1 MVDRLA
7 TALRVY
13 RSTGLIGVWFGL
25 NHYLLNSDPRTCFLR
40 EHIKTIQ
47 RMNDLTVAEIGVWEG
62 EHARTL
68 QNQLDIERLYLIDSY
83 EDYNG
88 YTDLNGPRSSH
99 RLKHA
104 KRKARARLAEY
115 DNITWIEQRSENAP
129 AHLSESLD
137 YVYIDGNHAY
147 EYVLNDIET
156 YYSLLRPGGVLAGHD
171 FSGEWPGVVEAVVE
185 FSNVNDV
192 PFRLEDPGTDWFFV
206 KPNE

>member
-25 NHYLLNSDPRTCFLR
+25 NHYLLNSDPRNCFLR
-40 EHIKTIQ
+40 EHIKTVQ
-47 RMNDLTVAEIGVWEG
+47 RMNDLTVAEIGVWKG
-62 EHARTL
+62 DHARTL
-68 QNQLDIERLYLIDSY
+68 QNQLDIDHLYLIDSY

-88 YTDLNGPRSSH
+88 YADLNEPRSSH

-104 KRKARARLAEY
+104 KREARARLAEY
-115 DNITWIEQRSENAP
+115 DNITWIERRSENASD
-129 AHLSESLD
+129 HLSESLD
-137 YVYIDGNHAY
+137 YVYVDGNHAY
-147 EYVLNDIET
+147 EYVLNDIQT

-185 FSNVNDV
+185 FSKTEGI
-192 PFRLEDPGTDWFFV
+192 PFRLEDPGTDWFFI